1 MSALMKNLRFIRW
14 ELIVLCALPLTRFL
28 LELSGVPYNVTE
40 FISLWGFQLILVV
53 VLPFRIVRNGF
64 GKYGSLWVLTGLCCL
79 IGFEVVALLV
89 AVNYLH
95 PMHTSYA
102 ENGTT
107 HFPYTPLQHLFY
119 HIFLTP
125 IESTFATGL
134 VATPIYFLARGIR
147 AGHSTATGTSTS

>member
-1 MSALMKNLRFIRW
+1 MLWKNLRFIKW
-14 ELIVLCALPLTRFL
+14 ELTVLCALPLIRFL
-28 LELSGVPYNVTE
+28 LELSGVPFNITE

-53 VLPFRIVRNGF
+53 ILPFRIVRSGI
-64 GKYGSLWVLTGLCCL
+64 GKYGSLWVLTGLCCV

-89 AVNYLH
+89 AINYLH

-102 ENGTT
+102 ENGAA
-107 HFPYTPLQHLFY
+107 HFSYTPLQHLFY

-125 IESTFATGL
+125 IESTVATGL

-147 AGHSTATGTSTS
+147 AGRSTPHITPTN